1 MMKKILCLLIIPL
14 FLTGCYDYQEL
25 NNRAVIAGIAI
36 DYKEEEFFVD
46 LEILNNKKG
55 NGQEEESDK
64 TYYVEGYGSTLTE
77 AFQNCHL
84 KLSKEPYYSHLK
96 VLIIGE
102 EVAQE
107 KILDVLDY
115 MIRDPSI
122 RNIFLPVVA
131 KGVDAKE
138 ILESVTTENP
148 VVSTSIQSMIENNT
162 ANDSVSVIKD
172 FESFLDTIID
182 PYQDAYINTITKN
195 EDTLKING
203 VAAFK
208 GNDLQTILNLEETI
222 AFNTL
227 NNDSTNYYVSMTCP
241 NDEEKNITIN
251 LYQNKG
257 TGFEFNENGI
267 LVKSSLHAMII
278 EDGCKFDFR
287 KPEIYQKLNE
297 EFATLIKKDYQKV
310 IDLLKRNKTDILG
323 INKAYYQKYRQPLE
337 NWYEQNFS
345 YEISVNIN
353 KNGLIFEVNE
363 ND

>member
-84 KLSKEPYYSHLK
+84 QLSKEPYYSHLK

-182 PYQDAYINTITKN
+182 PYQDAYLSLIHISF
-195 EDTLKING
+195 E
-203 VAAFK
+203 K
-208 GNDLQTILNLEETI
+208 GQRDVFL
-222 AFNTL
+222 
-227 NNDSTNYYVSMTCP
+227 
-241 NDEEKNITIN
+241 
-251 LYQNKG
+251 
-257 TGFEFNENGI
+257 
-267 LVKSSLHAMII
+267 
-278 EDGCKFDFR
+278 
-287 KPEIYQKLNE
+287 
-297 EFATLIKKDYQKV
+297 
-310 IDLLKRNKTDILG
+310 
-323 INKAYYQKYRQPLE
+323 
-337 NWYEQNFS
+337 
-345 YEISVNIN
+345 
-353 KNGLIFEVNE
+353 NGLAVKTSVVS
-363 ND
+363 

>member
-1 MMKKILCLLIIPL
+1 MKKIFFLLLIPF

-36 DYKEEEFFVD
+36 DYKEDEFWVD

-64 TYYVEGYGSTLTE
+64 TYYIEGSGSTLPE

-84 KLSKEPYYSHLK
+84 KLSKDPYYSHLK

-102 EVAQE
+102 EVAKE
-107 KILDVLDY
+107 KMLDVLDY

-131 KGVDAKE
+131 KDVEAKD

-162 ANDSVSVIKD
+162 SNDSVSVIKD
-172 FESFLDTIID
+172 FENFLNTIID
-182 PYQDAYINTITKN
+182 PYQDGYINTITKTQ
-195 EDTLKING
+195 DTLKING

-208 GNDLQTILNLEETI
+208 NDRLQTILDVHETVT
-222 AFNTL
+222 FNTL
-227 NNDSTNYYVSMTCP
+227 NNDSTNYYVHMACP
-241 NDEEKNITIN
+241 NDSEKKITIN
-251 LYQNKG
+251 LYQNEG
-257 TGFEFNENGI
+257 TGFEFSENGI
-267 LVKSSLHAMII
+267 LIKSSLNAMII
-278 EDGCKFDFR
+278 EDDCNFDFR
-287 KPEIYQKLNE
+287 DPEVYQKLSND
-297 EFATLIKKDYQKV
+297 FAPIVQKDFQEV
-310 IDLLKRNKTDILG
+310 LEILKANQTDILG
-323 INKAYYQKYRQPLE
+323 INKAYYQKYRTPLN

-345 YEISVNIN
+345 YDIQVNIN